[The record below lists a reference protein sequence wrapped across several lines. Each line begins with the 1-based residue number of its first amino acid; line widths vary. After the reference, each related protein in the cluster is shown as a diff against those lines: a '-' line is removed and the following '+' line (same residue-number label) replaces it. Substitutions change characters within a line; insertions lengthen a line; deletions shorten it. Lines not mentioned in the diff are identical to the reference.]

1 VSPEETRRV
10 ETDQDFILL
19 KRFGYSAT
27 EALKRHPEGL
37 PDNLLAQAL
46 GKTTAWV
53 TRRYNAIVA
62 TLREA
67 VDE

>member
-1 VSPEETRRV
+1 MSDERLNAEP
-10 ETDQDFILL
+10 DFILL
-19 KRFGYSAT
+19 KRFNYSAT

-53 TRRYNAIVA
+53 NRRYGTIVA
-62 TLREA
+62 ALRMA
-67 VDE
+67 VAD

>member
-1 VSPEETRRV
+1 MNDERMDGDP
-10 ETDQDFILL
+10 DFILL

-46 GKTTAWV
+46 GKTAAWV
-53 TRRYNAIVA
+53 NRRYGTIVA
-62 TLREA
+62 ALRMA
-67 VDE
+67 VAD